1 MTVTMDARYYVQ
13 PQVVEGILNKKVDK
27 QLTFKDMFK
36 ERLTDATS
44 FRYSE
49 DITTAGADI
58 TSGVQGEPVPLTEE
72 ADLTE
77 VEISPITFQTGV
89 LGAWGYKI
97 RINPRVLREE
107 GTTDEVL
114 RAYDRVSFGMAHKV
128 NVDYISALQTAAN
141 ANDITEVAGTAVWS
155 SDDADVI
162 KDIILFKK
170 AFKQEGYPYRMNR
183 IFLHPDNMS
192 EAELYMTGVDRNWA
206 IDPTTTAPLPEIRG
220 VGFTEC
226 ATDEIAEGAY
236 LGLDSRFPAAT
247 TYKFMDPNKSTNPED
262 NRVMV
267 NRYIEQ
273 EYPQR
278 IVIELTME
286 YGIAVP
292 LKNAVCYRSS
302 GI

>member
-1 MTVTMDARYYVQ
+1 MAR
-13 PQVVEGILNKKVDK
+13 
-27 QLTFKDMFK
+27 
-36 ERLTDATS
+36 
-44 FRYSE
+44 
-49 DITTAGADI
+49 
-58 TSGVQGEPVPLTEE
+58 
-72 ADLTE
+72 
-77 VEISPITFQTGV
+77 
-89 LGAWGYKI
+89 
-97 RINPRVLREE
+97 
-107 GTTDEVL
+107 
-114 RAYDRVSFGMAHKV
+114 KV
-128 NVDYISALQTAAN
+128 NVDTLSALQTAAA
-141 ANDITEVAGTAVWS
+141 ANDITEVAGTAAWS
-155 SDDADVI
+155 ADDADVI

-206 IDPTTTAPLPEIRG
+206 IDPTTNAPLPSIRG

-226 ATDEIAEGAY
+226 ATDEINEGAY

-247 TYKFMDPNKSTNPED
+247 IYKFVDPQKSSNPQD

-267 NRYIEQ
+267 HRYVEQ

-292 LKNAVCYRSS
+292 LKNAVCYKSS

>member
-1 MTVTMDARYYVQ
+1 MPVTMDARYYIQ
-13 PQVVEGILNKKVDK
+13 PQVVEGILNKKVEN

-58 TSGVQGEPVPLTEE
+58 TSGVQGEPVPITEE
-72 ADLTE
+72 SDLTE

-97 RINPRVLREE
+97 RINPRTLREE

-114 RAYDRVSFGMAHKV
+114 RAYDRVGYGMARKV
-128 NVDYISALQTAAN
+128 NVDTISALTTAAA
-141 ANDITEVAGTAVWS
+141 ANDITEVDGTAVWS
-155 SDDADVI
+155 HDDADVI
-162 KDIILFKK
+162 KDIVNFKK
-170 AFKQEGYPYRMNR
+170 AFKQEGYPYRMNN
-183 IFLHPDNMS
+183 IYLHPDNMS
-192 EAELYMTGVDRNWA
+192 EAELYMIQVDRNWA
-206 IDPTTTAPLPEIRG
+206 IDPTTEAPVPQIRG
-220 VGFTEC
+220 VGFNEV
-226 ATDEIAEGAY
+226 ATDELAEGAY

-247 TYKFMDPNKSTNPED
+247 FYKFVDPQKSSNPQD

-267 NRYIEQ
+267 HRYVEQ

-292 LKNAVCYRSS
+292 LKNAVCYKSS